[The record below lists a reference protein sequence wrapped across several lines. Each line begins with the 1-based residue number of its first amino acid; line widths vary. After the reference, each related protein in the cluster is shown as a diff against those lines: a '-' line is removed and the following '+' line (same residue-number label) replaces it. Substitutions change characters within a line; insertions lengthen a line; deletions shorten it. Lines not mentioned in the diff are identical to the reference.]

1 MSSTIA
7 DRLRQVVQ
15 MRANFALEGFEP
27 DATDLFLQ
35 SCYVLGHVTVNDM
48 LTYARAYAA
57 GVQGSQLPPEQ
68 L

>member
-15 MRANFALEGFEP
+15 MRANFELEEFEP
-27 DATDLFLQ
+27 DETDLILQ
-35 SCYVLGHVTVNDM
+35 LCYVLGHASLSDM
-48 LTYARAYAA
+48 LTYARAFAA
-57 GVQGSQLPPEQ
+57 AIKGSHLPPGQ